1 MKKRLSI
8 FCVALCLVFQFAG
21 VPTVEAAEA
30 GSVETANSAINPDE
44 DRESSATKDNVFW
57 EGYIYYHIVGK
68 NKVEPLVMDIDY
80 AKQMGYYDPDMY
92 MNFDDGDYYPDEKIT
107 FEYPSAVIH
116 DGVTYKVTRLPDYT
130 GGGYYEKGDLR
141 IVANAWDEGATCL
154 SDDIPSVTDVIELN
168 RLNAVTKIVLPDTL
182 QYLGNYSLQYGHILE
197 EVVFAESYQNLVFG
211 HHVFSGYPSIS
222 GYPSAHLKSI
232 VVPDGTTQLGDA
244 ALGYIPDITIPA
256 SVRIIG
262 SYVVNPYTQKVTID
276 SQNRKFKMKDGM
288 LYSKNEKVLY
298 GASAKVKASI
308 KISAKTEEIKP
319 EAFAYS
325 KVKEVKLSSKVNRLP
340 KGVFAYCGK
349 LTKVTGTKHVTNIGY
364 GAFGYCKKL
373 KSIGKM
379 PKLKYINKGAFWGCK
394 KLKFKP
400 GKNVKI
406 AKHAF
411 TVKGK

>member
-1 MKKRLSI
+1 MKKHLSI
-8 FCVALCLVFQFAG
+8 FCAALCLVFQFAG
-21 VPTVEAAEA
+21 VPAVEAAEA
-30 GSVETANSAINPDE
+30 GSVETANSAINPDD
-44 DRESSATKDNVFW
+44 DRESSVTKDNVFW

-68 NKVEPLVMDIDY
+68 NKVEPLAMDIDY
-80 AKQMGYYDPDMY
+80 AKQMGYYDPDAY
-92 MNFDDGDYYPDEKIT
+92 INYEDEEDYYPKEKLT
-107 FEYPSAVIH
+107 FVYPSAVIH

-130 GGGYYEKGDLR
+130 GWGFYEKGDLR
-141 IVANAWDEGATCL
+141 IVSNAWEDGITCI
-154 SDDIPSVTDVIELN
+154 SDDIPHVADVIELN

-182 QYLGNYSLQYGHILE
+182 QYLGNYSLQDCKLLE

-211 HHVFSGYPSIS
+211 DFVFGGGFGS
-222 GYPSAHLKSI
+222 HLKSI
-232 VVPDGTTQLGDA
+232 VIPDGTTQLGDA
-244 ALGYIPDITIPA
+244 ALGAVPNITIPA

-288 LYSKNEKVLY
+288 LYSKDERVLY

-308 KISAKTEEIKP
+308 KISAKTEEIKSD
-319 EAFAYS
+319 AFAYS

-340 KGVFAYCGK
+340 KGVFAYCDN
-349 LTKVTGTKHVTNIGY
+349 LTKVTGTNHVTYIGY

-400 GKNVKI
+400 GKKVKI